1 MQLHHIFDSSC
12 ENNGSGVA
20 LRCGDT
26 ALSYATLNDTV
37 SRVSS
42 SLFELGAR
50 PGTCIAL
57 LLPNCNELVI
67 ASLAA
72 SKCGSIF
79 VPVNPLQ
86 RARQIRH
93 ILNDSGAEFLVTT
106 GYLFDPIANLIGD
119 IDTLRTVVLVDGG
132 KDHSQNAVTF
142 VPWYELLENSLPA
155 PRTCLGADD
164 PAAILYT
171 SGSTGLAKGVVLSHA
186 NIVSGARIVS
196 GYLGNSS
203 EDKILA
209 ALPLSFDYGFSQVTT
224 SLYVGAEVVLTNY
237 SMPQKLLLELANHN
251 ITGLAGVPTM
261 WAQLSMT
268 RWPTE
273 CAERIRY
280 ITNSGGR
287 LPRKIISDLS
297 ERIPQAQIFLMYGL
311 TEAFRSTFLDPK
323 EIHRRPDSIG
333 KAIPEV
339 TIYVLRDDGVECKPH
354 EQGELVHA
362 GALVSLGYWR
372 DEDATAR
379 RFRPLPASI
388 GDKKERN
395 LAVWSGDTVWKD
407 EDGFIY
413 FVGRS
418 DSMIK
423 ASGYRISPS
432 EIEEVIYSSG
442 LVEQAAIVGIPD
454 RIAGQRVA
462 IAIVP
467 SSIDQ
472 DIDFAIRRICAR
484 ELPPYMQPSE
494 IRYVHSLPLTAN
506 GKPDR
511 SAIEKLFADPKTGL
525 ETQTMY
531 SARDAT

>member
-1 MQLHHIFDSSC
+1 VQLHHIFDSSC
-12 ENNGSGVA
+12 ENNGSSVA
-20 LRCGDT
+20 LRCGDA
-26 ALSYATLNDTV
+26 ALSYATLDDTV

-57 LLPNCNELVI
+57 LLPNCLELVI

-106 GYLFDPIANLIGD
+106 GYLFDPIANLISD
-119 IDTLRTVVLVDGG
+119 FDTLRTVVLVDGG
-132 KDHSQNAVTF
+132 KNSSQNVVTC
-142 VPWYELLENSLPA
+142 VPWYELLENSVPA
-155 PRTCLGADD
+155 PKTCLGTDD

-196 GYLGNSS
+196 GYLGNSAA
-203 EDKILA
+203 DKILA

-237 SMPQKLLLELANHN
+237 SMPQKLLFELANHN
-251 ITGLAGVPTM
+251 ITGLAGVPAM
-261 WAQLSMT
+261 WAQLSMAG
-268 RWPTE
+268 WPTE

-287 LPRKIISDLS
+287 LPKKVIADLS
-297 ERIPQAQIFLMYGL
+297 ERIPQARIFLMYGL

-323 EIHRRPDSIG
+323 EVHRRPDSIG

-339 TIYVLRDDGVECKPH
+339 TIHVLRDDGAECKPR
-354 EQGELVHA
+354 EQGELVHS

-372 DEDATAR
+372 DDNATAR

-388 GDKKERN
+388 GDDKNEN

-423 ASGYRISPS
+423 AFGYRISPS
-432 EIEEVIYSSG
+432 EIEEVMYSSG
-442 LVEQAAIVGIPD
+442 LVEQAAVVGIPD

-462 IAIVP
+462 MAVAH
-467 SSIDQ
+467 SSIDH
-472 DIDFAIRRICAR
+472 DIDFAIRHICAR

-511 SAIEKLFADPKTGL
+511 SAIEKLFADPKTDSVNDIL
-525 ETQTMY
+525 EP
-531 SARDAT
+531 AT

>member
-1 MQLHHIFDSSC
+1 M
-12 ENNGSGVA
+12 A
-20 LRCGDT
+20 
-26 ALSYATLNDTV
+26 
-37 SRVSS
+37 
-42 SLFELGAR
+42 
-50 PGTCIAL
+50 
-57 LLPNCNELVI
+57 
-67 ASLAA
+67 
-72 SKCGSIF
+72 
-79 VPVNPLQ
+79 
-86 RARQIRH
+86 
-93 ILNDSGAEFLVTT
+93 
-106 GYLFDPIANLIGD
+106 
-119 IDTLRTVVLVDGG
+119 
-132 KDHSQNAVTF
+132 
-142 VPWYELLENSLPA
+142 
-155 PRTCLGADD
+155 
-164 PAAILYT
+164 
-171 SGSTGLAKGVVLSHA
+171 
-186 NIVSGARIVS
+186 
-196 GYLGNSS
+196 
-203 EDKILA
+203 
-209 ALPLSFDYGFSQVTT
+209 
-224 SLYVGAEVVLTNY
+224 
-237 SMPQKLLLELANHN
+237 
-251 ITGLAGVPTM
+251 
-261 WAQLSMT
+261 

-273 CAERIRY
+273 CAKRIRY

-287 LPRKIISDLS
+287 LPKKIIADLS
-297 ERIPQAQIFLMYGL
+297 VRIPKARIFLMYGL

-339 TIYVLRDDGVECKPH
+339 TIHVLRDDGAECKPR
-354 EQGELVHA
+354 EQGELVHS

-372 DEDATAR
+372 DDNATAR

-388 GDKKERN
+388 GDDKNEN

-462 IAIVP
+462 IAGVP
-467 SSIDQ
+467 SSIDH
-472 DIDFAIRRICAR
+472 DIDFAIRHICAR

-511 SAIEKLFADPKTGL
+511 SAIEKLFADPKTDL
-525 ETQTMY
+525 ET
-531 SARDAT
+531 

>member
-1 MQLHHIFDSSC
+1 M
-12 ENNGSGVA
+12 
-20 LRCGDT
+20 
-26 ALSYATLNDTV
+26 SYATLDDTV
-37 SRVSS
+37 NCVSS

-57 LLPNCNELVI
+57 LLPNCIELVI

-72 SKCGSIF
+72 SACGSIF

-106 GYLFDPIANLIGD
+106 GYLFDPIANLVND
-119 IDTLRTVVLVDGG
+119 LDTLRTVVLVNGG
-132 KDHSQNAVTF
+132 TSRSQNAVNV
-142 VPWYELLENSLPA
+142 VPWHELLENTAPA
-155 PRTCLGADD
+155 PRTSLGTGD

-171 SGSTGLAKGVVLSHA
+171 SGSTGLAKGVVLSHE

-196 GYLGNSS
+196 RYLENTAA
-203 EDKILA
+203 DKILA

-237 SMPQKLLLELANHN
+237 SMPQKLLFELANHN

-261 WAQLSMT
+261 WAQLSMAS
-268 RWPTE
+268 WPSE
-273 CAERIRY
+273 CRERIRY

-287 LPRKIISDLS
+287 LPKRIIADLS
-297 ERIPQAQIFLMYGL
+297 ERIPQARIFLMYGL
-311 TEAFRSTFLDPK
+311 TEAFRSTFLDPG
-323 EIHRRPDSIG
+323 EIRRRPDSIG

-339 TIYVLRDDGVECKPH
+339 TIHVLRDNGTECEPH
-354 EQGELVHA
+354 EQGELVHS

-372 DEDATAR
+372 DENATAR
-379 RFRPLPASI
+379 RFRPLPASVV
-388 GDKKERN
+388 DDENEN

-407 EDGFIY
+407 EEGFIY

-442 LVEQAAIVGIPD
+442 LVKQAAIVGIPD
-454 RIAGQRVA
+454 QIAGQRVA
-462 IAIVP
+462 IAAVP

-472 DIDFAIRRICAR
+472 DIDFAIRHICAR

-506 GKPDR
+506 GKPDL
-511 SAIEKLFADPKTGL
+511 SAIEKLFASPKTDSVDDNP
-525 ETQTMY
+525 EP
-531 SARDAT
+531 AR

>member
-1 MQLHHIFDSSC
+1 MQLHNILDASRES
-12 ENNGSGVA
+12 NGSGVA
-20 LRCGDT
+20 LRCGDA
-26 ALSYATLNDTV
+26 ALSYAALDDTV
-37 SRVSS
+37 TRVSA
-42 SLFELGAR
+42 SLFELGVQ
-50 PGTCIAL
+50 PGTRIAL
-57 LLPNCNELVI
+57 LLPNCLELVI

-72 SKCGSIF
+72 SKCGCIF

-93 ILNDSGAEFLVTT
+93 ILNDSGAELLVTT
-106 GYLFDPIANLIGD
+106 GYLFDPIANLVKD
-119 IDTLRTVVLVDGG
+119 FDNLRTVVLVDGG
-132 KDHSQNAVTF
+132 NSSFQDSVTC
-142 VPWYELLENSLPA
+142 VPWYELLENPGPPPKTSIG
-155 PRTCLGADD
+155 TDD

-186 NIVSGARIVS
+186 NMVSGARIVS
-196 GYLGNSS
+196 GYLGNTAA
-203 EDKILA
+203 DRILA

-237 SMPQKLLLELANHN
+237 SMPQKLLLELTDHK

-261 WAQLSMT
+261 WAQLSMV
-268 RWPTE
+268 RWPIE

-287 LPRKIISDLS
+287 LPGKIIADLS
-297 ERIPQAQIFLMYGL
+297 DRIPQARIFLMYGL
-311 TEAFRSTFLDPK
+311 TEAFRSTYLDPE

-339 TIYVLRDDGVECKPH
+339 TIHVIRDDGVECLPR
-354 EQGELVHA
+354 EQGELVHS

-372 DEDATAR
+372 DDNATAL
-379 RFRPLPASI
+379 RFRSLPASI
-388 GDKKERN
+388 GNCDNKG

-407 EDGFIY
+407 EEGFIY

-432 EIEEVIYSSG
+432 EIEDVLYASG

-454 RIAGQRVA
+454 QIAGQRVA
-462 IAIVP
+462 IAVVP

-472 DIDFAIRRICAR
+472 DIDFAIRHICAR

-511 SAIEKLFADPKTGL
+511 SAIEQLFGDPKTDSVNDII
-525 ETQTMY
+525 EP
-531 SARDAT
+531 A